1 MKQFM
6 LLILCFPLMFGAV
19 PSDSAPVDLTAAE
32 EAALGGGEIVIR
44 NVPSDS
50 GGFVVG
56 VVDIQASPEKVWE
69 SILDFQARVA
79 DVRSLTKVE
88 SYDRSTD
95 PERLGVKWVL
105 SVLGQEIV
113 FHIKYEVDRAS
124 GWCRYALDTTKEN
137 DIVSSEG
144 SYQVY
149 SVGSSTRFV
158 YRSQSDSGRR
168 MPGWLRRWFAVD
180 SLKDQITGIR
190 RRAQQSP

>member
-69 SILDFQARVA
+69 STSISRRV
-79 DVRSLTKVE
+79 S
-88 SYDRSTD
+88 
-95 PERLGVKWVL
+95 
-105 SVLGQEIV
+105 
-113 FHIKYEVDRAS
+113 
-124 GWCRYALDTTKEN
+124 
-137 DIVSSEG
+137 
-144 SYQVY
+144 
-149 SVGSSTRFV
+149 
-158 YRSQSDSGRR
+158 R
-168 MPGWLRRWFAVD
+168 MFGALRRWRVTIAPR
-180 SLKDQITGIR
+180 IR
-190 RRAQQSP
+190 SGWV